1 MCMLAVLL
9 LLNGFSV
16 LFPGHWPTSTFL
28 TSYIGFPAFLAIYFA
43 HRVYALKDPW
53 ARDPRNIDLHS
64 GLAEVKADCLE
75 EESLTVASGADLRL
89 LGIIKATLN

>member
-53 ARDPRNIDLHS
+53 ARDPRNIDIHS
-64 GLAEVKADCLE
+64 GLAEVEADCLKE
-75 EESLTVASGADLRL
+75 ETPHGGFWGRLKASW
-89 LGIIKATLN
+89 NN